1 MKKIIVTLMV
11 VTSTLTLAMQ
21 AGLAEYKY
29 TQGNY
34 SYVALDREEFDVLG
48 TVHDRKIAFMKHTG
62 GMDVATGQAGYD
74 EYNYTQKNYS
84 SLKGYDFSTR
94 MSRGNNGYL
103 GHVTGQPGLAEY
115 KYIKGIK

>member
-1 MKKIIVTLMV
+1 MKKIILTLMV

-21 AGLAEYKY
+21 SGLAEYKY

-34 SYVALDREEFDVLG
+34 SYVTLDRQEFDALG
-48 TVHDRKIAFMKHTG
+48 TAHDRKIAFMEHTG

-84 SLKGYDFSTR
+84 NLKDDDFATR
-94 MSRGNNGYL
+94 MSRGNNGFL
-103 GHVTGQPGLAEY
+103 GHVTGQPGYEEY